1 MPLVYQQNINGFAT
15 VGVWHITEEENFF
28 LKKVSAQKE
37 IHHPHKRIQHLAGRY
52 LLKEINSAFPVND
65 IIVASSGRP
74 YLEDDKHYFSISHC
88 GNYAAVIISDIKTVG
103 IDIEKPDQRIEKIKN
118 KFTVDRELELFT
130 NADFSLSQKLTFI
143 WSIKEAMF
151 KWFGDGVVD
160 FKKHLC
166 IESIQLNGE
175 VLKAQC
181 IFKKNGDVKL
191 IAESLNIEE
200 NILTH
205 VCEVK

>member
-1 MPLVYQQNINGFAT
+1 MPLVYQQNINGYAT
-15 VGVWHITEEENFF
+15 IGVWHITEEESFF
-28 LKKVSAQKE
+28 LEKVSAQKE
-37 IHHPHKRIQHLAGRY
+37 IHHPHKRLQHLAGRY

-74 YLEDDKHYFSISHC
+74 YLEDDKHHFSISHC
-88 GNYAAVIISDIKTVG
+88 GNYAAVIISDTKTVG

-118 KFTVDRELELFT
+118 KFTVDRELELFE
-130 NADFSLSQKLTFI
+130 NIDFSLNQKLTFI

-160 FKKHLC
+160 FKKHLF
-166 IESIQLNGE
+166 IENFQLKNE
-175 VLKAQC
+175 VLIAQC
-181 IFKKNGDVKL
+181 YFKKNVEIK
-191 IAESLNIEE
+191 ITAESIMIEG

-205 VCEVK
+205 VCEVI